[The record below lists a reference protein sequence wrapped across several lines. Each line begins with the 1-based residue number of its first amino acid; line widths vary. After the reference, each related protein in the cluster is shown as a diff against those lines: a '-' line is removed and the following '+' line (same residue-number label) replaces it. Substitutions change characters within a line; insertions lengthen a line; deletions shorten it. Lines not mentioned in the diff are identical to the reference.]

1 MPSLSDV
8 PGVGKIQQYLE
19 RGAAE
24 LHYVRKIFEAGAF
37 RIEPPQN
44 YAAMASGIVKWG
56 EFGMLPALNA
66 ARSPDRAACID
77 EDGEFSFKELDETAH
92 AVANGLLEMGVKGGD
107 GVAILARN
115 TRWFL
120 IAYFGAARVGA
131 RIILLNSEFSGPQVK
146 EVSERE
152 GAKVIIYDDEYCKVV
167 SKANPELGKL
177 RALGTNPDSDE
188 DSGSQDE
195 TLADL
200 IERSS
205 KDPAPK
211 ASKHASIIILTSGTT
226 GTPKGANRSTPPTLA
241 PIGGILSHVPFKA
254 NEITSLPAPMFH
266 ALGFLHATIAMFLGS
281 TLVLRRKFKP
291 PLVLEDLEKHKATAM
306 VVVPVMLSRLLDA
319 IEKMDKKPD
328 LSNLKIIFV
337 SGSQLGGELAAR
349 ALKDFGPVI
358 YNMYGSTEIA
368 FAAIAGPKDLEK
380 DPSTVGPVVKGVKV
394 KILDDN
400 GKEKPQGEVG
410 RIFVGNAF
418 PFEGYT
424 GGGHKEIINGLMSSG
439 DVGYFDKGGL
449 LFVSGRDDEMIV
461 SGGENV
467 FPAEVEDCLSGHPEV
482 VEATAIGVED
492 KEYGHR
498 LRAFV
503 VKKEGSDVDE
513 ETLKKHVKDE
523 LARYK
528 VPREVVFLDELPRNP
543 TGKILKRE
551 LREMEVD
558 GKSGDDKGSEKGSDK
573 GSDKGSAKNGG
584 AKMGGAK
591 SDAGGDKGGNAKAD
605 EDKGSVDETSKDSE
619 SKDSEAKA

>member
-1 MPSLSDV
+1 MPNLIGL
-8 PGVGKIQQYLE
+8 PGQAVAKVQQYLE
-19 RGAAE
+19 RGSAE

-37 RIEPPQN
+37 RLEPPQN
-44 YAAMASGIVKWG
+44 YAAMANDIYKWG
-56 EFGMLPALNA
+56 EFGMLPSLNA
-66 ARSPDRAACID
+66 RRHPDRAACID
-77 EDGEFSFKELDETAH
+77 EEGEFTFSELDEAAH

-107 GVAILARN
+107 GVAVLARN

-131 RIILLNSEFSGPQVK
+131 RIILLNSEFSGPQIK

-152 GAKVIIYDDEYCKVV
+152 GAKLIIYDDEYTKAV
-167 SKANPELGKL
+167 SKAEPELGFL
-177 RALGTNPDSDE
+177 RALGTNPDADE
-188 DSGSQDE
+188 PSGSKDE

-205 KDPAPK
+205 KSPAPK
-211 ASKHASIIILTSGTT
+211 ASKHSSIIILTSGTT

-254 NEITSLPAPMFH
+254 NEVTSLPAPMFH
-266 ALGFLHATIAMFLGS
+266 ALGFLHGTIAMFLGS

-291 PLVLEDLEKHKATAM
+291 PLVLEDIEKYKVTAM
-306 VVVPVMLSRLLDA
+306 VVVPVMLSRILDA
-319 IEKMDKKPD
+319 VEKMDKKPD
-328 LSNLKIIFV
+328 LSSLRIVFI
-337 SGSQLGGELAAR
+337 SGSQLGAELASR
-349 ALKDFGPVI
+349 ALKDLGPVI

-368 FAAIAGPKDLEK
+368 FATIAGPQDLEK
-380 DPSTVGPVVKGVKV
+380 NAATVGPVVKGVKV

-400 GKEKPQGEVG
+400 GQERPQGEVG

-424 GGGHKEIINGLMSSG
+424 GGGHKQIIDGLMSSG
-439 DVGYFDKGGL
+439 DVGYFDEHGL
-449 LFVSGRDDEMIV
+449 LYVSGRDDEMIV

-467 FPAEVEDCLSGHPEV
+467 FPAEVEDLISGHPEV

-492 KEYGHR
+492 KEWGHR

-503 VKKEGSDVDE
+503 VKKDGSDVDE
-513 ETLKKHVKDE
+513 DTIKHYVRDH

-528 VPREVVFLDELPRNP
+528 VPREVVFLEELPRNP

-558 GKSGDDKGSEKGSDK
+558 
-573 GSDKGSAKNGG
+573 
-584 AKMGGAK
+584 
-591 SDAGGDKGGNAKAD
+591 
-605 EDKGSVDETSKDSE
+605 
-619 SKDSEAKA
+619 